1 MKWLVKGVLCVMC
14 LTLTACATLTGL
26 SGRFDRGNEFD
37 RSVKA
42 YNRMLRWHEIESAGM
57 TYIEPEQLEDYL
69 KQAEILKKRGLSVTD
84 FRIISSVYHPETLTG
99 DAVAEFDYYILP
111 SNRVKTVTYH
121 QEWVYMESLK
131 SWKLKSGLPD
141 FE

>member
-1 MKWLVKGVLCVMC
+1 MVMTRLAKGLLCIVC
-14 LTLTACATLTGL
+14 LTLTACATQTGFGL
-26 SGRFDRGNEFD
+26 SQEFD

-57 TYIEPEQLEDYL
+57 TYIAPELREEYL
-69 KQAEILKKRGLSVTD
+69 KRAECLKKQGLSFTD
-84 FRIISSVYHPETLTG
+84 FRILSATYLPEKKAG

-111 SNRVKTVTYH
+111 SNRVRTVSYR
-121 QEWVYMESLK
+121 QEWVYTESDKRWTLK
-131 SWKLKSGLPD
+131 SQLPD

>member
-1 MKWLVKGVLCVMC
+1 MMS
-14 LTLTACATLTGL
+14 ACAAQTGYGL
-26 SGRFDRGNEFD
+26 SQEFE

-57 TYIEPEQLEDYL
+57 TYIAPELRGEYL
-69 KQAEILKKRGLSVTD
+69 KRAESLKKQGLSFTD
-84 FRIISSVYHPETLTG
+84 FRILSTRYIPEKKTG

-111 SNRVKTVTYH
+111 SNRVKTVSYR
-121 QEWVYMESLK
+121 QEWTYTESDK
-131 SWKLKSGLPD
+131 TWKLKSRLPD